1 MIAIWCLVSLVQ
13 TALVVS
19 YSIYRQRRK
28 ITFTEF
34 FPLIISAF
42 LLFIFSPIAGVIA
55 SFLVV
60 DKMRAR
66 QIERKDL
73 SCTEEAKAIRSM
85 LKASK
90 IRMSVKQN

>member
-1 MIAIWCLVSLVQ
+1 MITIWLMISALQ
-13 TALVVS
+13 TVLVVS
-19 YSIYRQRRK
+19 YSIYKQKRK

-85 LKASK
+85 LRASK
-90 IRMSVKQN
+90 IRMAVKNN